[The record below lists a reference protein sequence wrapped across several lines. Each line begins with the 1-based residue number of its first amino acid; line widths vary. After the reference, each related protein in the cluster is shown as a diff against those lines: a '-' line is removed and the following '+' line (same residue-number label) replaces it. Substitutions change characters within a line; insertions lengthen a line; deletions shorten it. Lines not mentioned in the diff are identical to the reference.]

1 MLSNDNDFYIEIQR
15 RLFYLIPERWEKIFL
30 YTSIIDVSNKKPDG
44 EMFFYYLPKGII
56 KKKLINGYEIP
67 SVFDIDEV
75 EYSTYITDLYNLIR
89 KLRDVQKTRNKRI
102 WSNIVIIVEDNQFK
116 IEYGFENLSNM
127 PFDSY
132 ERHIIWR
139 YQYIENDIS
148 LYPRKDRN
156 IIQSYQQYI
165 IQNRMPKKSIIVQDM
180 YDKPVKNIIDY
191 ERTMSVDEAIAQ
203 SKETYKKKKSIRNI
217 LPRKSSNKKGEDEE
231 EDDIE
236 IFNNQIL
243 NGGFFNQ
250 NSKK

>member
-1 MLSNDNDFYIEIQR
+1 
-15 RLFYLIPERWEKIFL
+15 
-30 YTSIIDVSNKKPDG
+30 
-44 EMFFYYLPKGII
+44 
-56 KKKLINGYEIP
+56 
-67 SVFDIDEV
+67 
-75 EYSTYITDLYNLIR
+75 
-89 KLRDVQKTRNKRI
+89 
-102 WSNIVIIVEDNQFK
+102 
-116 IEYGFENLSNM
+116 M
-127 PFDSY
+127 PVDSY

-165 IQNRMPKKSIIVQDM
+165 MQNRMPKKSIIVQDM

>member
-139 YQYIENDIS
+139 YQYIDDHIE
-148 LYPRKDRN
+148 LYPKKDKE
-156 IIQSYQQYI
+156 IIEKYIMFITQHGKPIREGYVEGIYKQQV
-165 IQNRMPKKSIIVQDM
+165 S
-180 YDKPVKNIIDY
+180 NIIDY
-191 ERTMSVDEAIAQ
+191 ERTMTIEAALAA
-203 SKETYKKKKSIRNI
+203 SKETTQEKPKRRFGKKC
-217 LPRKSSNKKGEDEE
+217 
-231 EDDIE
+231 
-236 IFNNQIL
+236 FW
-243 NGGFFNQ
+243 
-250 NSKK
+250 